1 MNADIIC
8 CIWKQHLYFV
18 NVYKD
23 LIWIPIWYTWLLLHT
38 RSLYTQVCEN
48 SRIRFL
54 PTVPWCRQFN
64 HFYLIVILFVSI
76 CYWDHKLLTKKSD
89 LLGPFHIKNEMIISK
104 ARHTSNS
111 SCSIFPS
118 VEVDKGKSLQS
129 IGKARGMR
137 INIIYHTKKFKE
149 FIFKSSVLVHQLQI
163 SWQTL
168 DWPVFL
174 SFAK

>member
-1 MNADIIC
+1 M
-8 CIWKQHLYFV
+8 LYLETASVFCKRIQRLDL
-18 NVYKD
+18 NSD
-23 LIWIPIWYTWLLLHT
+23 LIYLAFTTHKVIIHTGVWKLQDQIPSL
-38 RSLYTQVCEN
+38 RSLM
-48 SRIRFL
+48 
-54 PTVPWCRQFN
+54 FN